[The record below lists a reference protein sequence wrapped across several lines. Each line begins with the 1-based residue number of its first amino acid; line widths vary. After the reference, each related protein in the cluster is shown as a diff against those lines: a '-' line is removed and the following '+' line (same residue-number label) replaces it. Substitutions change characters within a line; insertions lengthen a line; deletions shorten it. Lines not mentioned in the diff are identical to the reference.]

1 MKRHMRYYMAEL
13 NPEYILYIKYSFG
26 LYYVCVMN
34 AEGTTD
40 YSVYGGYKT
49 LGAAENRLLKSASTY
64 HSNPVKYR
72 GGSAE
77 EIREGKFW
85 RKILD
90 KAVI

>member
-1 MKRHMRYYMAEL
+1 MKRSVRYYKAEL

-34 AEGTTD
+34 EAGTTD

-49 LGAAENRLLKSASTY
+49 LGAAENRLLKSAMSY
-64 HSNPVKYR
+64 HSNPIKYSA
-72 GGSAE
+72 GSAE

-85 RKILD
+85 REILD

>member
-1 MKRHMRYYMAEL
+1 MKEYYCKAEL

-34 AEGTTD
+34 SAGTTD

-49 LGAAENRLLKSASTY
+49 LGAAENRLMKSALSY
-64 HSNPVKYR
+64 HSNPVKYMLA
-72 GGSAE
+72 GKAE
-77 EIREGKFW
+77 IKEGKFW
-85 RKILD
+85 KDILD